1 MSNSFVT
8 PWTVALTAPSL
19 HRILQVK
26 ILKWFAISFSRGSSP
41 PRDLTCISCVCRWFL
56 YHWATREARTFI
68 TLLLPYIFPSCFY
81 ICQYILPTSA
91 EIDVCDQSFLVTV
104 MRNEPEERKDGEEAD
119 FAFTLGKECVWM
131 DSSTYCASFKPS
143 WIWRKV
149 AEEYFYWGNGGW
161 IAS

>member
-41 PRDLTCISCVCRWFL
+41 PRDLTCISCVYRWFI

-143 WIWRKV
+143 WIWRKA